1 MSKQWFILST
11 MTGSEAKVA
20 RALNNWRKSNKEDG
34 HEYVGEVLVPEV
46 KEHAT
51 NNSGVETT
59 HWRVVFPGYVFA
71 ELDVF
76 GDFMKGEKRKAIW
89 DSVCKIDGMI
99 GFLGGDNPR
108 PMSEDEIASV
118 RKYLEQKEEKNVSFN
133 EGDSVKIL
141 DGAFAGNIGTIAKKN
156 DAERIALVEFKMFD
170 QDMNAEVSYGFL
182 EFAE

>member
-11 MTGSEAKVA
+11 FTGSEVKVA
-20 RALNNWRKSNKEDG
+20 RALNTWNKSDKPG
-34 HEYVGEVLVPEV
+34 HEFIGEVLVPEV

-51 NNSGVETT
+51 NDSGVETT
-59 HWRVVFPGYVFA
+59 HWRIVFPGYVFA

-76 GDFMKGEKRKAIW
+76 EDFMKGEKRAEIW
-89 DSVCKIDGMI
+89 NAVCKIDGMI

-118 RKYLEQKEEKNVSFN
+118 RKYLEQKEEKKVEFK

-141 DGAFAGNIGTIAKKN
+141 DGAFTGNVGTITKIVDGVATVN
-156 DAERIALVEFKMFD
+156 VEIFGEETE
-170 QDMNAEVSYGFL
+170 QEISIGSL
-182 EFAE
+182 ESVEE

>member
-20 RALNNWRKSNKEDG
+20 RALNNWRKSDKEDG

-51 NNSGVETT
+51 NDSGVETT

-89 DSVCKIDGMI
+89 DAVCSIDGMI

-118 RKYLEQKEEKNVSFN
+118 RKYLEQKEDKKIEFK

-141 DGAFAGNIGTIAKKN
+141 DGPFAGNIGTVAKIDDGVAIVN
-156 DAERIALVEFKMFD
+156 VEIFGEETE
-170 QDMNAEVSYGFL
+170 QEIQIGSL
-182 EFAE
+182 EKDE

>member
-46 KEHAT
+46 KEHAI
-51 NNSGVETT
+51 NDSGVETT

-76 GDFMKGEKRKAIW
+76 ADFMKGEKRKAIW
-89 DSVCKIDGMI
+89 DAVCKIDGMI

-118 RKYLEQKEEKNVSFN
+118 RKYLEQKEEKNVSFK

-156 DAERIALVEFKMFD
+156 DAEQIALVEFKMFD
-170 QDMNAEVSYGFL
+170 QDMNTEVSYGSL

>member
-20 RALNNWRKSNKEDG
+20 RALNNWRKSDKEDG

-46 KEHAT
+46 KEHSI
-51 NNSGVETT
+51 NDSGVETT

-76 GDFMKGEKRKAIW
+76 ADFMKGEKRKAIW
-89 DSVCKIDGMI
+89 DAVCSIDGMI

-118 RKYLEQKEEKNVSFN
+118 RKYLEQKEEKNISFK

-141 DGAFAGNIGTIAKKN
+141 DGAFAGNIGTIAK
-156 DAERIALVEFKMFD
+156 IADGVAIVNVEIFGEETE
-170 QDMNAEVSYGFL
+170 QEIQIGSL
-182 EFAE
+182 EKDE

>member
-11 MTGSEAKVA
+11 FTGSEAKVA
-20 RALNNWRKSNKEDG
+20 TALNDWRKSEKEDDG

-46 KEHAT
+46 KERVT
-51 NNSGVETT
+51 NNSGVETA
-59 HWRVVFPGYVFA
+59 HSRVVFPGYVFA

-76 GDFMKGEKRKAIW
+76 EDFMKGEKRKAIW
-89 DSVCKIDGMI
+89 DAVCSIDGMI

-118 RKYLEQKEEKNVSFN
+118 RKYLEQKEEKNVSFK

-141 DGAFAGNIGTIAKKN
+141 DGAFAGNIGTIVKIVDGVATVNVELFGEETEQEISVGSLK
-156 DAERIALVEFKMFD
+156 LVE
-170 QDMNAEVSYGFL
+170 E
-182 EFAE
+182 

>member
-20 RALNNWRKSNKEDG
+20 RALNDWRKSNKEDG

-51 NNSGVETT
+51 NDSGVETT

-76 GDFMKGEKRKAIW
+76 VDFMKGEKRKAIW
-89 DSVCKIDGMI
+89 DAVCSIDGMI

-118 RKYLEQKEEKNVSFN
+118 RKYLEQKEEKNVSFK

-141 DGAFAGNIGTIAKKN
+141 GGAFAGNIGTIAKKN
-156 DAERIALVEFKMFD
+156 DAEQIALVEFKMFD
-170 QDMNAEVSYGFL
+170 QDMNAEVSYGSL
-182 EFAE
+182 ELAE

>member
-20 RALNNWRKSNKEDG
+20 RALNNWRKSNKKDG
-34 HEYVGEVLVPEV
+34 HEYIGEILVPEV

-51 NNSGVETT
+51 NDSGVETT
-59 HWRVVFPGYVFA
+59 HWRVAFPGYVFA

-76 GDFMKGEKRKAIW
+76 EDFMKGTRRKELW

-118 RKYLEQKEEKNVSFN
+118 RKYLEQKEDKKLEFK

-141 DGAFAGNIGTIAKKN
+141 DGPFAGNIGTIAKKN
-156 DAERIALVEFKMFD
+156 DTEQIALVEFNMFG
-170 QDMNAEVSYGFL
+170 QDMTDEVAYGSLELAE
-182 EFAE
+182 

>member
-20 RALNNWRKSNKEDG
+20 KALNNWRKKGN
-34 HEYVGEVLVPEV
+34 EYVGEILVPEV

-51 NNSGVETT
+51 NDSGVETT
-59 HWRVVFPGYVFA
+59 HWRVAFPGYVFA

-76 GDFMKGEKRKAIW
+76 EDFMKGIRRKELW
-89 DSVCKIDGMI
+89 DSVYKIDGMI

-118 RKYLEQKEEKNVSFN
+118 RKYLEQKEEKNIVFK

-141 DGAFAGNIGTIAKKN
+141 DGPFAGNIGMIAKKN
-156 DAERIALVEFKMFD
+156 DTEQIALVEFKMFD
-170 QDMNAEVSYGFL
+170 QDMNAEVSYGSL
-182 EFAE
+182 ESAE